1 MFSIKKHPFLAL
13 SVLLSDI
20 ISILSGFLIAYQLRF
35 SGLIVPTD
43 KGIPSIEAY
52 FRAMV
57 FVVPTFLI
65 IFRVYQLYRPERHI
79 RRVYEL
85 LNVVKAITMAII
97 FLMALT
103 FIYREFTYSRI
114 VLLFAWI
121 FSILLCCAGRY
132 FLIQFEYRLRR
143 KSKDREQALLIGA
156 SRHSRDL
163 IRWSKENPHYGQDI
177 IGILTHQNLSEGKHI
192 DGVPILGDLGDLDQM
207 ISSHRIHEVILTDP
221 TVSRE
226 VAADLMLKCE
236 SKMIGFKLVADF
248 YGLITHHVDVEY
260 ISNVPLLGLKSLP
273 LDDLWN
279 RAVKRIFDL
288 ILSFLLLLLLSPL
301 LLFIAVAVKLYDRG
315 PVLYQQER
323 VGQDGKCFNLYKFRT
338 MSVDAEKKTGPVWAQ
353 SNDSRVTPVGKM
365 LRRMN
370 LDEFPQLWNVLTG
383 NMSLVGPRPERPH
396 FVEQFKDQIPRYM
409 ARHKIKSGLT
419 GWAQIHGLRGNT
431 SLEERIKYDL
441 YYMENWNVMMD
452 VEILFATLFAF
463 KNAY

>member
-13 SVLLSDI
+13 SVLLTDI
-20 ISILSGFLIAYQLRF
+20 LSILASFLIAYQLRF
-35 SGLIVPTD
+35 SGLIVPTH

-57 FVVPTFLI
+57 FVVPIFLI

-85 LNVVKAITMAII
+85 LNVIKAISVAIVC
-97 FLMALT
+97 LMALT
-103 FIYREFTYSRI
+103 FIYREFTYSRM

-121 FSILLCCAGRY
+121 FSVFICCAGRY
-132 FLIQFEYRLRR
+132 FLIQFEYMIRR
-143 KSKDREQALLIGA
+143 RSKDREKALLIGA
-156 SRHSRDL
+156 NRNSRDL
-163 IRWSKENPHYGQDI
+163 IHWARENPHYGQDI
-177 IGILTHQNLSEGKHI
+177 VGILTNHSSEGKHLE
-192 DGVPILGDLGDLDQM
+192 GVPILGDLKDLDQ
-207 ISSHRIHEVILTDP
+207 IIASQRINEVILTDP
-221 TVSRE
+221 TVPRE
-226 VAADLMLKCE
+226 VAAELMLKCE
-236 SKMIGFKLVADF
+236 SKMISFKLVADF

-273 LDDLWN
+273 LDDLWS
-279 RAVKRIFDL
+279 RAVKRFFDFIVSFVFL
-288 ILSFLLLLLLSPL
+288 ILLSPFFAL
-301 LLFIAVAVKLYDRG
+301 IAAMIKLYDYG
-315 PVLYQQER
+315 PILYQQER
-323 VGQDGKCFNLYKFRT
+323 VGQDGRRFNLYKFRT
-338 MSVDAEKKTGPVWAQ
+338 MSIDAEKKTGPVWAQ
-353 SNDSRVTPVGKM
+353 PNDSRITPIGKV
-365 LRRMN
+365 LRRIN
-370 LDEFPQLWNVLTG
+370 SDEFPQLWNVLVG
-383 NMSLVGPRPERPH
+383 DMSLVGPRPERPH

-441 YYMENWNVMMD
+441 YYMENWNLMMD